1 MFEDCYSQRFS
12 TSMGK
17 IAIETHYIQK
27 KKKKVATGAEER
39 EQILAFGMAKG
50 FMG

>member
-1 MFEDCYSQRFS
+1 MFEGCCSQRFS
-12 TSMGK
+12 ISMGK
-17 IAIETHYIQK
+17 IAIQTHYIQN

-39 EQILAFGMAKG
+39 EQILVFGMAKG